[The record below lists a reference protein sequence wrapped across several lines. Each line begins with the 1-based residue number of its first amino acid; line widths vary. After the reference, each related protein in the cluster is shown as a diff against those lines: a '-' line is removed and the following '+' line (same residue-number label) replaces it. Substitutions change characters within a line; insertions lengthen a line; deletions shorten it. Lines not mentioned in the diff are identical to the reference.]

1 MDTMIADLS
10 WLAVGI
16 LLSLGRLAVAAL
28 PYAAGVCVVLVVV
41 LLGAIAVHEATSAVR
56 REQEIEQTAAG
67 APDDTAP
74 LSSYELAVLAAIEN
88 GELYDNRSSE

>member
-1 MDTMIADLS
+1 MITVLS
-10 WLAVGI
+10 WLLVGI
-16 LLSLGRLAVAAL
+16 LLSLGRVAVSVL
-28 PYAAGVCVVLVVV
+28 PYAGGVCVVLTVI
-41 LLGAIAVHEATSAVR
+41 LLGAVAVHAATSAVR